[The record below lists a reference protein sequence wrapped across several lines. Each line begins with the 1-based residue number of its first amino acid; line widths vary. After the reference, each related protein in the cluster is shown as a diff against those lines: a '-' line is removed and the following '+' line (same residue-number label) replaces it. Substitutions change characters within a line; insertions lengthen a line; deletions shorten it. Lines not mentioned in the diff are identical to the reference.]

1 MTTPME
7 RARELGTFLRTRR
20 ERVAPGDVG
29 LPPGGRRRTPGL
41 RREEVAQLAG
51 IGVTW
56 YTWLEQGRA
65 SGASDQVLE
74 AIARVLRMSATER
87 HHMLVLSGRLPE
99 TPQAPPML
107 LRPEQ
112 AAVLA
117 RLLPFPAAVQTDAYD
132 IVACN
137 RAYRF
142 LFNDLDAY
150 PSDERNCAWL
160 MFTDPEWRSAI
171 VDEGVVLREITA
183 KLRARRAEHRGE
195 ARWDRL
201 LEGLHAR
208 SDDFTRLWEDY
219 EVTDDR
225 TRLRRYRSPRAG
237 RIVVN
242 FQSLWLD
249 RERGERIIVMTPADE
264 RTGERLIR
272 LDALVAA
279 APEWTARDDATT
291 SMRAGIL

>member
-1 MTTPME
+1 MTTSMD
-7 RARELGTFLRTRR
+7 RAGELGAFLRTRR
-20 ERVAPGDVG
+20 ERVMPSDVG

-74 AIARVLRMSATER
+74 AIARVLRMSPTER

-99 TPQAPPML
+99 TPQTPPMV

-112 AAVLA
+112 TAVLA

-160 MFTDPEWRSAI
+160 MFTDPEWRSAV
-171 VDEGVVLREITA
+171 VDERVVLREITA
-183 KLRARRAEHRGE
+183 KLRARLAQHRGE
-195 ARWDRL
+195 VRWDRL
-201 LEGLHAR
+201 LAGLHAR
-208 SDDFTRLWEDY
+208 SDDFTQLWENY

-237 RIVVN
+237 RIDVH

-249 RERGERIIVMTPADE
+249 RDRGERIIVMTPADE
-264 RTGERLIR
+264 RTNERLIR
-272 LDALVAA
+272 LDTLIAA
-279 APEWTARDDATT
+279 APEWTARDDATA
-291 SMRAGIL
+291 SMRAGTL

>member
-1 MTTPME
+1 MTTSSD
-7 RARELGTFLRTRR
+7 RARELGVFLRTRR

-41 RREEVAQLAG
+41 RREEVSQLAG
-51 IGVTW
+51 VGVTW

-65 SGASDQVLE
+65 SGVSDQVLE
-74 AIARVLRMSATER
+74 AIARVLGMSATER
-87 HHMLVLSGRLPE
+87 HHMLVLSGRMPE
-99 TPQAPPML
+99 TPQAPPMA
-107 LRPEQ
+107 LRHEQ
-112 AAVLA
+112 TTVLA

-132 IVACN
+132 IIACN

-142 LFNDLDAY
+142 LFTDLDAY
-150 PSDERNCAWL
+150 PIDERNCAWL

-171 VDEGVVLREITA
+171 VDEGVVLPEITA

-201 LEGLHAR
+201 LDGLHAR
-208 SDDFTRLWEDY
+208 SDDFVRLWGEY

-225 TRLRRYRSPRAG
+225 TQLRRYRSPRAG
-237 RIVVN
+237 RIDVH

-249 RERGERIIVMTPADE
+249 RDRGERIIVMTPADK
-264 RTGERLIR
+264 RTDERLVR
-272 LDALVAA
+272 LDALVSA
-279 APEWTARDDATT
+279 APEWTARDDAIA
-291 SMRAGIL
+291 SMRAGAL